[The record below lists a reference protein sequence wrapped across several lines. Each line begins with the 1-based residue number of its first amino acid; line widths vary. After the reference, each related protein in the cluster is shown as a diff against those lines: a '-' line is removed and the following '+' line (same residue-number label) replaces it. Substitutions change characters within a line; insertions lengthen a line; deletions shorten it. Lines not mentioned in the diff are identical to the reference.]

1 MKRAIIVGLGTLAG
15 ATAVLGYHPGA
26 ILTASANPVATTTAS
41 VAATA
46 ATTTDTGTTTTNA
59 TTTASPQTY
68 TGDAVQIRW
77 GTVQVQAT
85 VENGQLTD
93 VTALSYPTSDGH
105 SAQLSAMAIPA
116 LEQQAISAQSA
127 SLDGVSGASYTS
139 AAFAQ
144 SLQSA
149 LVQAGLA

>member
-1 MKRAIIVGLGTLAG
+1 MKRAILVGLGTLAG
-15 ATAVLGYHPGA
+15 ASAVLGYHPGA
-26 ILTASANPVATTTAS
+26 FTASAAAPATT
-41 VAATA
+41 TA
-46 ATTTDTGTTTTNA
+46 ATTTTTTSSSA
-59 TTTASPQTY
+59 QTY
-68 TGDAVQIRW
+68 TGDAVQIQW

-85 VENGQLTD
+85 VENGQVTD
-93 VTALSYPTSDGH
+93 VTALSYPANDGH

-127 SLDGVSGASYTS
+127 TLDGVSGASYTS